1 MTLFRPL
8 PSWLQKADNG
18 QGENENAETETPPK
32 EAEVNV
38 SEAADADA
46 ANTNNETNNETGDAT
61 DNEAGS
67 DIATP
72 SDAATDDL
80 AGLAGKLSKPDI
92 DDQIVD
98 LTSIEQHLPALPE
111 VGAIEE
117 ELEKQDSAA
126 RLNWPLAIFGAMV
139 VVFGL
144 LAGVLY
150 F

>member
-1 MTLFRPL
+1 
-8 PSWLQKADNG
+8 WLQKKDTG
-18 QGENENAETETPPK
+18 RGESENTETETQSK
-32 EAEVNV
+32 EAEANASV
-38 SEAADADA
+38 AADADTSPEP
-46 ANTNNETNNETGDAT
+46 NTNYEKDNETGDET

-67 DIATP
+67 GTPASP
-72 SDAATDDL
+72 SDAAIDDL
-80 AGLAGKLSKPDI
+80 AGLAGKLSKPDT
-92 DDQIVD
+92 DDQTDDRILD

-117 ELEKQDSAA
+117 ELEKQDIAA
-126 RLNWPLAIFGAMV
+126 RLNWPLAILAAMV